1 MQAIFDG
8 DGDALDYFYCDDI
21 DSRYDSFHFDIER
34 QVKGFLAPV
43 VGNRYTTKRA
53 QSLYRNLNV
62 GQCVSLVFD
71 PTNNFDTNA
80 IMVYPGSFDADFK
93 MDMLGY
99 VEKAAAKKLGTQL
112 NYIFDDYD
120 LNYLSKNKIRLSG
133 LVKSAPSNSSRLV
146 IEVVNYEFLIK
157 EKYNGWKSLE

>member
-1 MQAIFDG
+1 MQSIFDG
-8 DGDALDYFYCDDI
+8 DTDGLDRFYCDDI

-43 VGNRYTTKRA
+43 VGNYYTTPAA
-53 QSLYRNLNV
+53 QKWYRNLKV
-62 GQCVSLVFD
+62 GQVVELRFD

-80 IMVYPGSFDADFK
+80 IMVNSAFDNHL
-93 MDMLGY
+93 LGY
-99 VEKAAAKKLGTQL
+99 VDKAAAKKLGTQL

-120 LNYLSKNKIRLSG
+120 LNYLSKSKIRLSG
-133 LVKSAPSNSSRLV
+133 VVQKAASHTGRLV

-157 EKYNGWKSLE
+157 ER